1 MKKIKFLAFGMVAF
15 SMVLVSCN
23 SNKTENKT
31 EQKDSVKT
39 EVAPA
44 KAEFDYSG
52 KYVMTDKSVCDLVI
66 EIQKKDNNFT
76 YSSEKVKGNIE
87 IINQDKEVYLK
98 FIAING
104 KSPKGDVEAKYENE
118 TLLIQNEGNAMNKF
132 TIFNKCD
139 AKYLELKREKK

>member
-23 SNKTENKT
+23 SNKTENKA

-52 KYVMTDKSVCDLVI
+52 KYAMIDKSVCDLVI

>member
-1 MKKIKFLAFGMVAF
+1 MKKIKFLAIGMVAF
-15 SMVLVSCN
+15 SMILISCN

-52 KYVMTDKSVCDLVI
+52 KYAMTDKSVCDLVI